1 MVLAKT
7 ESTNCRI
14 LILGMDMGFVLL
26 RDGDSTKVRG
36 TLD

>member
-7 ESTNCRI
+7 ESTNCCI

-26 RDGDSTKVRG
+26 RDGDSTKVGG